1 MAATAKKVETK
12 VENAAEK
19 VENKVEK
26 LADRASANLNAAT
39 NEARTF
45 ASLYTTALR
54 SFAEGVIEVDKLI
67 LSKLSNT
74 ASETV
79 QQGQQI
85 LKARDVKTAIAMTA
99 ISTQSALDRNVSD
112 TKEVLDLAN
121 ARLQESLEP
130 FKTYA

>member
-39 NEARTF
+39 SEARTF

-67 LSKLSNT
+67 LSKLSNA

-85 LKARDVKTAIAMTA
+85 LKARDVKTAIAMTTV
-99 ISTQSALDRNVSD
+99 STQSTLDRNVSD